1 METNFALFPGE
12 DKRLE
17 LAADQVVNV
26 RSYTENM
33 SHLFANYCSLSVWC
47 SCLFEA
53 RQCLSVEQKK
63 GSWKLTPKVKTAS
76 LFCTAQK
83 KTQSSF
89 GPVERCLSTLVA
101 MVPQCKG
108 CTKHFI

>member
-1 METNFALFPGE
+1 MALVVASGSGSVEENRTWVETNFALLPDE

-53 RQCLSVEQKK
+53 RQCLSVEQ
-63 GSWKLTPKVKTAS
+63 
-76 LFCTAQK
+76 
-83 KTQSSF
+83 
-89 GPVERCLSTLVA
+89 
-101 MVPQCKG
+101 
-108 CTKHFI
+108 